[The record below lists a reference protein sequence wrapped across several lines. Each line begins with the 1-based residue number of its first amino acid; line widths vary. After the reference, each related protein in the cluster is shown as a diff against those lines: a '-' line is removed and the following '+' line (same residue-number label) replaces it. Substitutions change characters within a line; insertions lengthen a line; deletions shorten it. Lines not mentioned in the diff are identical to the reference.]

1 MDLTNRKI
9 LQSLNEDSSRSL
21 SDISEI
27 TNLSIPAVRERINKL
42 KDSWIIKNYT
52 IDIDYSALGY
62 DIDIIIEIVIKNNLY
77 KDFKTF
83 IAEQSHV
90 AFCYRISGDSC
101 FLFKA
106 RFKTMQDVETFIDI
120 LQKYGHTKTHFIF
133 SETVWY
139 QTFLLSATIFRTTD
153 SFNEN

>member
-9 LQSLNEDSSRSL
+9 LQSLNEDSSRSF

-42 KDSWIIKNYT
+42 KDSGIIKNYT

-101 FLFKA
+101 FLFKG
-106 RFKTMQDVETFIDI
+106 RFKTMQDCRNVYRYFAKIWPYKNTF
-120 LQKYGHTKTHFIF
+120 Y
-133 SETVWY
+133 
-139 QTFLLSATIFRTTD
+139 IFRNGLISNVP
-153 SFNEN
+153 SFNYYFE

>member
-42 KDSWIIKNYT
+42 KDSGIIKNYT

-62 DIDIIIEIVIKNNLY
+62 DIDIIIESLLKTIYIKISKPLLQNRATSHFVIVY
-77 KDFKTF
+77 QE
-83 IAEQSHV
+83 IA
-90 AFCYRISGDSC
+90 AFY
-101 FLFKA
+101 LK
-106 RFKTMQDVETFIDI
+106 QD
-120 LQKYGHTKTHFIF
+120 LKPCKM
-133 SETVWY
+133 
-139 QTFLLSATIFRTTD
+139 
-153 SFNEN
+153 